1 MRWRGACSA
10 RDPAV
15 TDRVLVLDIET
26 LPDLDAGRA
35 LLGPDVPD
43 DALRATLGARYA
55 RDGQD
60 PTTAFLKPPLHKLVV
75 LGVLRA
81 ERDAPD
87 EPWRVSQCIA
97 RGTDAFDEPT
107 LLARLDTALSHGP
120 LLVGFNTSGF
130 DVPVLRYR
138 ALATGV
144 PMPNLLGLGGR
155 QYTHR
160 YSAAHVDLCDR
171 LSGFR
176 ASTPPSLAEACALL
190 GIPAKQ
196 GLAGFDVEPTIAAG
210 RMADVTAYCET
221 DLAATWLLWLRW
233 MQATG
238 AMPAEAARDSLAAFA
253 TWAERDGRAHLAPAG
268 AAADRLASRGKD

>member
-1 MRWRGACSA
+1 LA
-10 RDPAV
+10 
-15 TDRVLVLDIET
+15 DRVLVLDIET

-35 LLGPDVPD
+35 LLGAEVPD
-43 DALRATLGARYA
+43 DALRAALGARYA

-60 PTTAFLKPPLHKLVV
+60 PATAFLKPPLHRLAV

-87 EPWRVSQCIA
+87 EPFRVTQCTA
-97 RGTDAFDEPT
+97 RGTEEFDEAT
-107 LLARLDTALSHGP
+107 LLARLDALLAHGP

-144 PMPNLLGLGGR
+144 AMPNLLGLGGR

-171 LSGFR
+171 LSGYR
-176 ASTPPSLAEACALL
+176 ASPPPSLAEACALL
-190 GIPAKQ
+190 GIPAKGGMT
-196 GLAGFDVEPTIAAG
+196 GLEVEPAITAG
-210 RMADVTAYCET
+210 RMAEVAAYCET
-221 DLAATWLLWLRW
+221 DVAATWLLWLRW

-238 AMPAEAARDSLAAFA
+238 AMPAEAARDSMAAFA
-253 TWAERDGRAHLAPAG
+253 AWVEQDGRAHLAPMG
-268 AAADRLASRGKD
+268 AAAARLAL

>member
-1 MRWRGACSA
+1 L
-10 RDPAV
+10 

-26 LPDLDAGRA
+26 LPDLEAGRA
-35 LLGPDVPD
+35 LVGPDVPD

-55 RDGQD
+55 REGQD
-60 PTTAFLKPPLHKLVV
+60 PATAFLKPPLHKLAV

-87 EPWRVSQCIA
+87 EPWRISQCIA

-107 LLARLDTALSHGP
+107 LLARLDAALAHGP

-144 PMPNLLGLGGR
+144 AMPHLLGLGGR

-160 YSAAHVDLCDR
+160 YSAAHVDLCER

-176 ASTPPSLAEACALL
+176 ASPPPSLAEACALL
-190 GIPAKQ
+190 GIPAKGAMT
-196 GLAGFDVEPTIAAG
+196 GLDVEPAIAAG
-210 RMADVTAYCET
+210 RMAEVSAYCET
-221 DLAATWLLWLRW
+221 DVAATWLLWLRW

-238 AMPAEAARDSLAAFA
+238 AMPAEATRDSMAAFA
-253 TWAERDGRAHLAPAG
+253 RWAEQDGRAHLAPLG
-268 AAADRLASRGKD
+268 EAAQRLAL

>member
-1 MRWRGACSA
+1 M
-10 RDPAV
+10 

-26 LPDLDAGRA
+26 LPDLAAGRA
-35 LLGPDVPD
+35 LLGQDLSE
-43 DALRATLGARYA
+43 AGLRAALGARHA

-60 PTTAFLKPPLHKLVV
+60 PATAFLKPPLHRLAV

-81 ERDAPD
+81 ERAAPD
-87 EPWRVSQCIA
+87 EPFRITQCTA
-97 RGTDAFDEPT
+97 RSIEEFDEPT
-107 LLARLDTALSHGP
+107 LLARLDAALAHGP

-144 PMPNLLGLGGR
+144 AMPKLLGLGGR

-160 YSAAHVDLCDR
+160 YSAAHVDLCER

-190 GIPAKQ
+190 GIPAKDGMS
-196 GLAGFDVEPTIAAG
+196 GLDVEPAVAAG
-210 RMADVTAYCET
+210 RMAEVAAYCET

-238 AMPAEAARDSLAAFA
+238 AMPAEAARDSMGVFA
-253 TWAERDGRAHLAPAG
+253 GWAERDGRAHLAPLG
-268 AAADRLASRGKD
+268 EAAARLAG